1 VANLTGQQ
9 KAKRTKR
16 SKIAFK
22 TTSKIHQKPSKSM
35 IFGTL
40 ALLKNFKNR
49 LFGSAKRRPKTSKIV
64 FFRLFTSGYGPQR
77 RKNGKLDRRIRSKNG
92 QK

>member
-1 VANLTGQQ
+1 MVKNDQ
-9 KAKRTKR
+9 KW

-22 TTSKIHQKPSKSM
+22 TTSKNRKNHQKPSKSM

-49 LFGSAKRRPKTSKIV
+49 LFGSAKRRSKNIKNR
-64 FFRLFTSGYGPQR
+64 FFRLFTSSHGPKR
-77 RKNGKLDRRIRSKNG
+77 RKSGKLDRRIRSKKG